1 MLKMLE
7 NPMAAPP
14 PAEYLPLHIGI
25 IMDGNGRWAKARGL
39 AREYGHRRGSEVFM
53 DIARYCKKI
62 GVRYLTVYAFSTENW
77 KRPAHEVAVIMQML
91 QRYLDD
97 SEQYIKEEIRL
108 RIIGDRTRLSE
119 SLQKAIEKAEKASEH
134 FDALTVNLAV
144 NYGGREELL
153 HAARLVAQHYRECDT
168 DLSQLDS
175 KDLERFLYTAGQ
187 PDPDLIIRPS
197 GEKRL
202 SNFMLWQSAYSEF
215 VFMDVLWP
223 DFTPQHLNEALWEYA
238 GRDRRFGGIK

>member
-1 MLKMLE
+1 MLKMPE

-97 SEQYIKEEIRL
+97 SEQYIKEEIQL
-108 RIIGDRTRLSE
+108 RIIGDRTHLSE

>member
-1 MLKMLE
+1 MLKMPE

-153 HAARLVAQHYRECDT
+153 HAARMVAQHYQESDT